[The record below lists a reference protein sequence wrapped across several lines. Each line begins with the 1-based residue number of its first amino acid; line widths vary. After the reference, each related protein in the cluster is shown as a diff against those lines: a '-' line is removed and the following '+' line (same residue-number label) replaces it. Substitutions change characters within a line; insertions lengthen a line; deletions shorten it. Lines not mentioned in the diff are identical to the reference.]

1 MRGNNL
7 IPQNVTAATSADNFN
22 RLATGREEMIW
33 RNLNQG
39 TGRLDDPRPRGIG
52 GPINPSPN
60 AKAVS
65 NSTKPNSA
73 SWFRTL

>member
-1 MRGNNL
+1 MRDNNRQPSL
-7 IPQNVTAATSADNFN
+7 TNAKNEERITT

-33 RNLNQG
+33 RNLNLG

-52 GPINPSPN
+52 GPINPSPD
-60 AKAVS
+60 AKLVS
-65 NSTKPNSA
+65 NNTKPNNA